1 MHVEISTDARTTADI
16 SKVTAAVE
24 AGLARYEER
33 LTRVEV
39 HLSDVNGPKGGRDC
53 RCALEARPAGR
64 QPVAVTSEAHT
75 PDDAVKGAV
84 EKMSS
89 RLTTVFGREGDVR
102 GGPSASGMPT

>member
-1 MHVEISTDARTTADI
+1 MHVEVSTDTRTTADI
-16 SKVTAAVE
+16 GGVTATVE
-24 AGLARYEER
+24 SRLSRYKER

-53 RCALEARPAGR
+53 RCALEARRAGR

-75 PDDAVKGAV
+75 TDDAVKGAL

-89 RLTTVFGREGDVR
+89 LLTTVFDREDNVK
-102 GGPSASGMPT
+102 GGPSASGLPT

>member
-1 MHVEISTDARTTADI
+1 MHVEVSTDTRTAADI
-16 SKVTAAVE
+16 AGVTAAVE
-24 AGLARYEER
+24 AGLSRYQAR

-39 HLSDVNGPKGGRDC
+39 HLSDVNGPRGGRDC

-89 RLTTVFGREGDVR
+89 LLTTVFGREDGVR
-102 GGPSASGMPT
+102 GGPSASGLPT

>member
-1 MHVEISTDARTTADI
+1 MHVEVSTDTRITADI
-16 SKVTAAVE
+16 AEVTADIE
-24 AGLARYEER
+24 AGLSRFKER

-39 HLSDVNGPKGGRDC
+39 YLSDVNGPKGGRDC
-53 RCALEARPAGR
+53 RCAMEARPAGR

-89 RLTTVFGREGDVR
+89 LLTTVFGRADDVR
-102 GGPSASGMPT
+102 GGPSASGRPT